1 MSLIDILIRS
11 NRAQK
16 ILFLADRKA
25 LRDQA
30 YNDGF
35 KAFFPNESKVKIIS
49 GNVDLKRKNYEFAK
63 LATKVILSDIY

>member
-1 MSLIDILIRS
+1 MAIIDVLLRA

-35 KAFFPNESKVKIIS
+35 KVFYLRILLGESW
-49 GNVDLKRKNYEFAK
+49 NFEAWLQE
-63 LATKVILSDIY
+63 L